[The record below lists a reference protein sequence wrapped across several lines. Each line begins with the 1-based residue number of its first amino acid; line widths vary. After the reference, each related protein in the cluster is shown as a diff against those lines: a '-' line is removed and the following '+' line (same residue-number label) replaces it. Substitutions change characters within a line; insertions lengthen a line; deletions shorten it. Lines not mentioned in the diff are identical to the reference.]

1 MTTAESPEPGR
12 SGTHRALGRPT
23 TLDKGRSWW
32 QSPMRDRTH
41 QRRLFRD
48 RPTAVAAVATSAL
61 LTVLEL
67 TDVLSRTD
75 PDDDVRDQ
83 KSSVW
88 FGAAMATAI
97 TGSIVTLRASR
108 PIPRHRR
115 TWWAGLGLV
124 WTGAIVNRLA
134 RRQLGENYR
143 SRVTV
148 VPAHEVVHT
157 GLYRHVR
164 HPMYS
169 GSILICGG
177 IAMALTAPASA
188 LWVLPILSLI
198 HRIRI
203 EEAAL
208 HAALG
213 SDYARYRRG
222 RARLIPKIW

>member
-1 MTTAESPEPGR
+1 
-12 SGTHRALGRPT
+12 
-23 TLDKGRSWW
+23 
-32 QSPMRDRTH
+32 MRDRIH

-67 TDVLSRTD
+67 TDVLTPTA
-75 PDDDVRDQ
+75 PDDEVRDQ
-83 KSSVW
+83 HTSAW

-97 TGSIVTLRASR
+97 TGSVVTLRASR
-108 PIPRHRR
+108 PIPRHPR

-134 RRQLGENYR
+134 RRQLGANYR
-143 SRVTV
+143 SRVTL
-148 VPAHEVVHT
+148 VPDHELVHV

-169 GSILICGG
+169 GSTLICSG
-177 IAMALTAPASA
+177 IATALSAPASA
-188 LWVLPILSLI
+188 LWTLPILSLI
-198 HRIRI
+198 HRIHI

-213 SDYARYRRG
+213 SDYAHYRQG

>member
-1 MTTAESPEPGR
+1 
-12 SGTHRALGRPT
+12 
-23 TLDKGRSWW
+23 
-32 QSPMRDRTH
+32 MRDRNH
-41 QRRLFRD
+41 QPPMFRD
-48 RPTAVAAVATSAL
+48 RPTAAAAVATGAL

-67 TDVLSRTD
+67 TDVLAPTT
-75 PDDDVRDQ
+75 PDDELHDQ
-83 KSSVW
+83 HTSAW
-88 FGAAMATAI
+88 FAATMATAI
-97 TGSIVTLRASR
+97 VSSTIALRASR
-108 PIPRHRR
+108 PIPRRPR